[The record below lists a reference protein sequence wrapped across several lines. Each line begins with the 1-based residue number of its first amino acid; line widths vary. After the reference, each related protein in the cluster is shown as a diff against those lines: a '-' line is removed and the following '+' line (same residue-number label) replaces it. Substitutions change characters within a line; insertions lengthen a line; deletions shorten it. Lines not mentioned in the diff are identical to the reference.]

1 MRGTSLLARISL
13 CLIAV
18 LVVTLAQPAV
28 YAARPGPQSRP
39 HLPKFPFKKPPRIQ
53 NARVVLSDMPN
64 NIIPGFSNSWACPCD
79 TDGCWPGCFTVA
91 SASVLQYWAQ
101 KGYPNLWD
109 GDQNRMLQ
117 RLRDVFPNLL
127 CMSNG
132 NDNGKPGDTGYDAW
146 DVSAGLREFVAGQN
160 YLFTITPIAAPTFE
174 QIVEEIDAGRP
185 VIGAFSESPW
195 GSHAGTIIGYD
206 TTGGRQIMIV
216 RPHLWQKSDT
226 ELEWGVGYGG
236 FAIITVVPGGE
247 GYAAGTLPAAPQVTY
262 EVVVNDTDPG
272 FSAEGLW
279 QERLGSGYGGEARAT
294 LTTDPTNLGPDDDTA
309 WARWSPQLP
318 FDGLW
323 EVMAWMPATTY
334 TNTDQT
340 TNSTA
345 HIATYRITHAEGMN
359 LVRRSQRNAVEGWMP
374 LGTFPF
380 TRGGAGSVYLGNLS
394 GDDEPRAL
402 WADAVRFVWR
412 APLIVQGEEDGA
424 PLYLIQDG
432 QRRRIPDI
440 DTFSALRLS
449 RSHIRKLSELAL
461 AQYPES
467 EPLPSIFG
475 NWIGQY
481 FNNTVLAPP
490 MSMVRWDPSLNFRW
504 NGAAPA
510 ANMSAM
516 GFSAR
521 WTRVLAL
528 SEGVYPFVIDA
539 VGGVR
544 MWVNGRLEINAWD
557 SPNILVR
564 HQRELSLTTGLHR
577 VEIEYVNRD
586 GWARLTFANL
596 PPNAPIVDD
605 APEAQW
611 TAAPTVTLRWRD
623 GGDADSSGKPRR
635 FFASIWKDGVTWSVG
650 SGWISDTEWIA
661 PLAGDGRYLWRVS
674 ASDGTATSDWSPARV
689 ILVDT
694 TPPWAQMLSAEQRSE
709 APPPTPPAETA
720 TPAPSPTPLPPD
732 PTPAPATPDADIRT
746 PAEGL
751 IGGLITPTGDL
762 IVTTSI
768 STADEISGIETTILT
783 TDTISDTV
791 APADTLAPTPQ
802 QEAAEAA
809 ATALPRPLTGLR
821 LTWWATDTLSGVAS
835 FDVQARELIRASTI
849 YSPVVSE
856 REVTRIAY
864 ELVLSGSV
872 EITQPMVI
880 TELVAYTT
888 SVPIAVYTPLTETQ
902 WITIAAGIVN
912 SETIFLGIPGSTY
925 EFRVRAVDRM
935 GNTQAWHDGY
945 SIQAQIDPRPPL
957 FTSYIPIIMRDVG
970 P

>member
-13 CLIAV
+13 SLIAV
-18 LVVTLAQPAV
+18 LVVTLAQPSV

-39 HLPKFPFKKPPRIQ
+39 HLSRFPFKRPLRIQ

-64 NIIPGFSNSWACPCD
+64 SIIPGFSNAWDCPCD

-101 KGYPNLWD
+101 KGYPDLWD
-109 GDQNRMLQ
+109 GDENRMLQ

-146 DVSAGLREFVAGQN
+146 DVSAGLRQFVAERN
-160 YLFTITPIAAPTFE
+160 YLFTITPVAQPTFE
-174 QIVEEIDAGRP
+174 QIVEEINAGRP

-216 RPHLWQKSDT
+216 RPHLWQKADT
-226 ELEWGVGYGG
+226 DLEWGIGYQG
-236 FAIITVVPGGE
+236 FAIITLVPGGQ
-247 GYAAGTLPAAPQVTY
+247 GSPGSTSSPQVTF
-262 EVVVNDTDPG
+262 EVIVNDTDPG
-272 FSAEGLW
+272 FSVEGAW
-279 QERLGSGYGGEARAT
+279 QEQPGLGYGGEARST
-294 LTTDPTNLGPDDDTA
+294 LTTDPTNLGPTDDTA
-309 WARWSPQLP
+309 WARWSPRLP

-323 EVMAWMPATTY
+323 EVMAWMPAV
-334 TNTDQT
+334 DQG
-340 TNSTA
+340 NAEDESTIA
-345 HIATYRITHAEGMN
+345 RIATYRVTHAEGMS
-359 LVRRSQRNAVEGWMP
+359 LVRRSQSNAVEGWMP
-374 LGTFPF
+374 LGMFPF
-380 TRGGAGSVYLGNLS
+380 TRGNTGNVHLGNLT
-394 GDDEPRAL
+394 GDNAPRAL

-412 APLIVQGEEDGA
+412 APLIVQAEEDGA
-424 PLYLIQDG
+424 LLYLVQDG
-432 QRRRIPDI
+432 QRRRIPDA
-440 DTFSALRLS
+440 DTFSALRL
-449 RSHIRKLSELAL
+449 RHSHIRKLSELAL
-461 AQYPES
+461 AQYPEGDA
-467 EPLPSIFG
+467 LPSVFG
-475 NWIGQY
+475 NWLGQY
-481 FNNTVLAPP
+481 FNNTMLAAP
-490 MSMVRWDPSLNFRW
+490 MSTARLDPSLNFHW

-528 SEGVYPFVIDA
+528 SEGVYPFIIDA

-564 HQRELSLTTGLHR
+564 HQRELSMTTGLHR
-577 VEIEYVNRD
+577 VEIEYVNRE

-605 APEAQW
+605 TPEVQW
-611 TAAPTVTLRWRD
+611 TAAPTITLRWRD

-635 FFASIWKDGVTWSVG
+635 FFASIWKDGVAWSAG

-674 ASDGTATSDWSPARV
+674 ASDGAATSDWSPPRV
-689 ILVDT
+689 IFVDT
-694 TPPWAQMLSAEQRSE
+694 TPPWAQMVSAEQRTE
-709 APPPTPPAETA
+709 TAPAETP
-720 TPAPSPTPLPPD
+720 TPTPSPPPQPAGLTPV
-732 PTPAPATPDADIRT
+732 PATPDVDAGAPNQNAITTTDDLT
-746 PAEGL
+746 VTTTLSAEGE
-751 IGGLITPTGDL
+751 
-762 IVTTSI
+762 SI
-768 STADEISGIETTILT
+768 DIETNVVA
-783 TDTISDTV
+783 TDTVSDTNQ
-791 APADTLAPTPQ
+791 PADVLESAPQ
-802 QEAAEAA
+802 EQEAEAVAA
-809 ATALPRPLTGLR
+809 AMPRPLTGVR
-821 LTWWATDTLSGVAS
+821 LTWWATDTLSGLAG

-872 EITQPMVI
+872 EITRPIVI
-880 TELVAYTT
+880 TELVPYTT
-888 SVPIAVYTPLTETQ
+888 TVAVAVYTPLTETQ
-902 WITIAAGIVN
+902 WITIAAGIAN
-912 SETIFLGIPGSTY
+912 TETIFLGTPGSTY
-925 EFRVRAVDRM
+925 EFRVRAVDRL

-945 SIQAQIDPRPPL
+945 SIQAQLDPRAPR
-957 FTSYIPIIMRDVG
+957 FVSYIPVVMRDTA

>member
-39 HLPKFPFKKPPRIQ
+39 HLPRFPFKKPPRIQ

-64 NIIPGFSNSWACPCD
+64 SIVPGFSNSWQCPCD

-91 SASVLQYWAQ
+91 SASILQYWAQ
-101 KGYPNLWD
+101 KGYPDLWD
-109 GDQNRMLQ
+109 GDENRMLQ

-146 DVSAGLREFVAGQN
+146 DVSSGLRQFVAERN
-160 YLFTITPIAAPTFE
+160 YVFTITPIAEPTFE
-174 QIVEEIDAGRP
+174 QIVQEIDAGRP
-185 VIGAFSESPW
+185 VIAAFSESPW
-195 GSHAGTIIGYD
+195 GSHAGVIIGYD
-206 TTGGRQIMIV
+206 TTGDRQIMIV
-216 RPHLWQKSDT
+216 RPFLWQKADT
-226 ELEWGVGYGG
+226 DLQWGVGYQG
-236 FAIITVVPGGE
+236 FAIITLVPGGQ
-247 GYAAGTLPAAPQVTY
+247 ANPAGATPAAPQVTF
-262 EVVVNDTDPG
+262 EVVVNDADPG
-272 FSAEGLW
+272 FSAEGPW
-279 QERLGSGYGGEARAT
+279 QERLGLGHGGEARST
-294 LTTDPTNLGPDDDTA
+294 LTTDPTNLGPADDTA
-309 WARWSPQLP
+309 WARWTPQLP

-323 EVMAWMPATTY
+323 EVMAWMPVAGQGGADEDE
-334 TNTDQT
+334 NA
-340 TNSTA
+340 TA
-345 HIATYRITHAEGMN
+345 HIATYRVTHAEGMS
-359 LVRRSQRNAVEGWMP
+359 LVRRSQRNALEGWMP

-380 TRGGAGSVYLGNLS
+380 TRGNTGNVYLGNLT
-394 GDDEPRAL
+394 GDSLLRAL

-412 APLIVQGEEDGA
+412 APLIVQAEEDGA

-432 QRRRIPDI
+432 QRRRIPDA

-449 RSHIRKLSELAL
+449 RSHIRKLPELPL
-461 AQYPES
+461 AQYPEG

-475 NWIGQY
+475 NWLGQY
-481 FNNTVLAPP
+481 FNNTSLAAP
-490 MSMVRWDPSLNFRW
+490 MSLARLDPSLNFRW

-528 SEGVYPFVIDA
+528 SEGVYPFIIDA

-564 HQRELSLTTGLHR
+564 HQRELSMTAGLHR

-605 APEAQW
+605 APEVQW
-611 TAAPTVTLRWRD
+611 TAAPTITLRWRD

-635 FFASIWKDGVTWSVG
+635 FFASIWKDGVAWSAG

-674 ASDGTATSDWSPARV
+674 ASDGTATSDWSPPRV
-689 ILVDT
+689 ILVDS
-694 TPPWAQMLSAEQRSE
+694 TPPWAQMVSAEQRTE
-709 APPPTPPAETA
+709 ALTVAPPTETPPPTP
-720 TPAPSPTPLPPD
+720 SPTPPPAD
-732 PTPAPATPDADIRT
+732 PTPT
-746 PAEGL
+746 PAAPDGDAGAPGEGP
-751 IGGLITPTGDL
+751 ITTTNDL
-762 IVTTSI
+762 TVTT
-768 STADEISGIETTILT
+768 TASVDGEVIGIETADPV
-783 TDTISDTV
+783 TDTVSLTDQ
-791 APADTLAPTPQ
+791 AADALAPTPENQ
-802 QEAAEAA
+802 APETVAG
-809 ATALPRPLTGLR
+809 ATPRPLTGLR
-821 LTWWATDTLSGVAS
+821 LTWWATDTLSGLAS

-856 REVTRIAY
+856 REVSRIAY

-872 EITQPMVI
+872 EITRPIVI

-888 SVPIAVYTPLTETQ
+888 TVPIAVYTPLTETQ
-902 WITIAAGIVN
+902 WITIAAGIAN
-912 SETIFLGIPGSTY
+912 TETIFLGAPGSTY

-935 GNTQAWHDGY
+935 GNTQAWRDGY

-957 FTSYIPIIMRDVG
+957 FTSYIPIITRDAA